1 MATQA
6 PLLTSEFTGQAVI
19 HDLAST
25 ATNNPVAQ
33 AEQVVV
39 VAQVVQLVMVQ
50 LVTFCNCLL
59 LPVVLEFEVL
69 VLVAGGVVVVY
80 YAEQANMVLGHTV

>member
-59 LPVVLEFEVL
+59 LPVVFEEVL